1 MYKDLIECLESRLGY
16 YKNQNTLINNQDH
29 ISAADYK
36 WMAAN
41 NATIAN
47 LNKWKR
53 MLENAGKGE

>member
-1 MYKDLIECLESRLGY
+1 MFKDLIEYLQERIDY
-16 YKNQNTLINNQDH
+16 HENQNILINNQDH

-47 LNKWKR
+47 LNKWIR